1 MVTTP
6 VAAMGVMFSIEPFH
20 QVVVAAAA
28 MAAYRLRCELKW
40 KKGARHTRLPEDV
53 LLDPIFE
60 MRQDRIP
67 IIRASDRRF
76 KVYIPRPEEW
86 EKEGG
91 NLRARV
97 RGEDVWYTDG
107 SKTDTGSGAGFFG
120 SREGWKECIS
130 LDSYATTVRS
140 RVEAGR
146 HIRICTDSQ
155 AAIKTLGSDNNVAI
169 GSRVQAR
176 VLMGDTPNREL
187 AWSIRALT
195 KAKRPRIRKFQSSWL
210 DENVFKR
217 WLAPH
222 PTLHKAL
229 CTVCNK
235 TIRCCKSNLLEHSQ
249 SDQHIEQINSK
260 NVNINFSNNDDN
272 SSVTLSHKD
281 KVKRAEIKLAA
292 FFAEHNIAFYSADY
306 LIPLLKDI
314 CMIPEVVSDL
324 SLARDK
330 CTKVVTQV
338 IAKREI
344 EKIVTNLQKCK
355 FSILIDESTD
365 ISDKKLMCVL
375 VQYVSPFTKK
385 VTTQL
390 LNLLSVDATDCSAN
404 KLFEIFKNMLNE
416 NKISLQ
422 NIVGMASDNASVMI
436 GCNNSFMSRL
446 KLEIPGL
453 VTLNCICHSSAL
465 VVSRACEKLPE
476 SCKNLIRGVSTY
488 ISGSAKRCAIL
499 GEFQAFFNVE
509 RNKIL
514 KLSNTRWLVLHKCV
528 VRLLNNW
535 EVLKNFFILAVVED
549 KLKSAEIIL
558 NQLNDNCIKAYLLFL
573 KYSLNF
579 FNEFNALFQARKVLI
594 HTLFENS
601 QQLIREIAQNFI
613 IPEALKCIVN
623 FNINDKKNIKNIN
636 NIYVGPECESLLET
650 LSLECAQEIKL
661 NCLEFYITA
670 VRKML
675 KRLPYRD
682 TVFEQLM
689 FLQPKVALY
698 DESRI
703 QFKNLTFIATR
714 IGDINIDITK
724 LAFE

>member
-1 MVTTP
+1 MES
-6 VAAMGVMFSIEPFH
+6 MEP
-20 QVVVAAAA
+20 
-28 MAAYRLRCELKW
+28 
-40 KKGARHTRLPEDV
+40 
-53 LLDPIFE
+53 
-60 MRQDRIP
+60 
-67 IIRASDRRF
+67 
-76 KVYIPRPEEW
+76 
-86 EKEGG
+86 
-91 NLRARV
+91 
-97 RGEDVWYTDG
+97 
-107 SKTDTGSGAGFFG
+107 
-120 SREGWKECIS
+120 
-130 LDSYATTVRS
+130 
-140 RVEAGR
+140 
-146 HIRICTDSQ
+146 
-155 AAIKTLGSDNNVAI
+155 
-169 GSRVQAR
+169 
-176 VLMGDTPNREL
+176 
-187 AWSIRALT
+187 
-195 KAKRPRIRKFQSSWL
+195 KAKRPRIRNIQSSWL
-210 DENVFKR
+210 DENVFKG

-235 TIRCCKSNLLEHSQ
+235 AIRCCKSNLFEHSQ

-260 NVNINFSNNDDN
+260 NVNINFSNNNDN

-292 FFAEHNIAFYSADY
+292 FFAEHNIAFYSTDH

-324 SLARDK
+324 SLAQDK

-375 VQYVSPFTKK
+375 VQYVSSFTKK

-404 KLFEIFKNMLNE
+404 KLFEIFKNMLNK
-416 NKISLQ
+416 NKIPLQ

-436 GCNNSFMSRL
+436 GYNNSFMSQL

-465 VVSRACEKLPE
+465 VASRACEKLPE
-476 SCKNLIRGVSTY
+476 SCENLIRGVSTY

-535 EVLKNFFILAVVED
+535 KVLKNFFILAVVKD

-558 NQLNDNCIKAYLLFL
+558 NQLNDNCIKAYLLLL

-579 FNEFNALFQARKVLI
+579 FNEFNVLFQACKVLI

-601 QQLIREIAQNFI
+601 QQLICEIAQNFI

-623 FNINDKKNIKNIN
+623 FNINNKKNIKDIN
-636 NIYVGPECESLLET
+636 MLVRNVSLLET
-650 LSLECAQEIKL
+650 LFLECAQEIKL

-670 VRKML
+670 VREML

-682 TVFEQLM
+682 TVFEQLI

-698 DESRI
+698 DETRI
-703 QFKNLTFIATR
+703 QFKDLTFIATR

-724 LAFE
+724 LVFEWRILSSVFNDKEKKELASLEIDIMWKKILELKNFNGEKSFKI